1 MVGAV
6 GIRYA
11 SGIVGE
17 IGFGQDGYN
26 QTIFEENNI
35 TMSFTDCLPN
45 ENQTRWCDYGIAKN
59 QQMMEVI
66 SAWGPLIYAGCFA
79 ATISSAIASLVGA
92 PRVLQALA
100 KDKLYPHIEFFAKGY
115 GANNDPVRGYV
126 LVFSISLVC
135 ILIGDLDVVSSLLS
149 NFFVA
154 SYALINFSVFHSSIT
169 KSPGWRPSFK
179 YYNMWVSL
187 FGTILCIVVMFLM
200 DHVTAL
206 VTFIVIICL
215 YMYVS
220 IRKPPVNWG
229 SSTQAQSFVSA
240 LKTTQ
245 GLDKVDDHVK
255 NYRPKIIVLT
265 GDPET
270 RPCLI
275 DFANLITKRISLLT
289 TTNIVNNSSAN
300 WKSIENLK
308 KRSQL
313 WLTENKIKAFH
324 TVSRHTDFSE
334 GVRATLELNGLGK
347 LSPNMM
353 MIGFKENW
361 RMFPVEAEEYYKA
374 IQTAFEMNLSVGIL
388 RVNGGMDISEIV
400 GATERVNKILPRP
413 ESMLSMGSDRTGI
426 LPDDIYA
433 PPSELSTG
441 GIYAPPSSIYAPD
454 SSIYAPPSDIS
465 LGSIYSPCSVG
476 SIYAPMSVR
485 SDISG
490 TSNGTSRD
498 SGLFLDAS
506 QLGKSMESGLNLPH
520 DKKRRKRSSKMVM
533 PSGLQGGNIDEAV
546 IDKMV
551 QFRDKSMMQGTV
563 DIYWL
568 YDDGG
573 LTLLI
578 PHILITRA
586 KFSKCKLRVFFL
598 CSKKHEVVK
607 ETMNMVKLLAK
618 FRIEAEDVI
627 IIDDATKK
635 PRDDTRQA
643 FEQMV
648 RSKPYSSVKK
658 FMTPAIVINDNDT
671 EHSQIISESTLSK
684 HKEKTNF
691 HLRISEVV
699 KEHSSNASL
708 VVMTLPMVRK
718 GHVAPLLYLAWLDML
733 TANMPPCLMVRGNQT
748 PVLTFYS

>member
-1 MVGAV
+1 M
-6 GIRYA
+6 
-11 SGIVGE
+11 
-17 IGFGQDGYN
+17 
-26 QTIFEENNI
+26 NI
-35 TMSFTDCLPN
+35 TMSFMDCAPN
-45 ENQTRWCDYGIAKN
+45 ENQTRWCDYGIRVN

-66 SAWGPLIYAGCFA
+66 SGWGPLIYAGCFA

-100 KDKLYPHIEFFAKGY
+100 KDKLYPYIEFFQKGY
-115 GANNDPVRGYV
+115 GGNNDPIRGYV
-126 LVFSISLVC
+126 LVFIIALIC
-135 ILIGDLDVVSSLLS
+135 ILIGDLNVVSSLLS

-154 SYALINFSVFHSSIT
+154 AYALINFSVFHSSVT
-169 KSPGWRPSFK
+169 KSPGWRPAFK

-187 FGTILCIVVMFLM
+187 IGTVLCVVVMFLM

-206 VTFIVIICL
+206 VTFIIIICL
-215 YMYVS
+215 YVYVS
-220 IRKPPVNWG
+220 IRKPNVNWG
-229 SSTQAQSFVSA
+229 SSTQAQSFVNA

-245 GLDKVDDHVK
+245 GLTKVDDHVK

-289 TTNIVNNSSAN
+289 TTNIISNNTAD

-308 KRSQL
+308 KRSQQ

-324 TVSRHTDFSE
+324 TIARNDSFSE
-334 GVRATLELNGLGK
+334 GVRATLELHGLGK
-347 LSPNMM
+347 LSPNMVM
-353 MIGFKENW
+353 LGFKEDWNI
-361 RMFPVEAEEYYKA
+361 FPNDAEEYFKVL
-374 IQTAFEMNLSVGIL
+374 QSAFEMNLSVGIL
-388 RVNGGMDISEIV
+388 RVSGGMDISAIV
-400 GATERVNKILPRP
+400 GAAERIGKFMPRS
-413 ESMLSMGSDRTGI
+413 ESHLSLISDRSDR
-426 LPDDIYA
+426 LPDEIYA
-433 PPSELSTG
+433 PPSELSMG
-441 GIYAPPSSIYAPD
+441 SIYAPPSSIYAPN
-454 SSIYAPPSDIS
+454 SSIYAAPSEASQCSIYS
-465 LGSIYSPCSVG
+465 PYSIGSIYSPASEM
-476 SIYAPMSVR
+476 SI
-485 SDISG
+485 G
-490 TSNGTSRD
+490 SNGTSRD
-498 SGLFLDAS
+498 SGLYLDVS
-506 QLGKSMESGLNLPH
+506 QLGKSVESGLNVSGE
-520 DKKRRKRSSKMVM
+520 KRKRKRSKMVM
-533 PSGLQGGNIDEAV
+533 PTSLSGVNIDESI

-551 QFRDKSMMQGTV
+551 QFRDKKNMEGTV

-607 ETMNMVKLLAK
+607 ETMNMVKLLSK
-618 FRIEAEDVI
+618 FRIEADDVI

-635 PRDDTRQA
+635 PRAETKDA
-643 FEQMV
+643 FDKMV
-648 RSKPYSSVKK
+648 RNSGNSPS
-658 FMTPAIVINDNDT
+658 IVINDT
-671 EHSQIISESTLSK
+671 ENNEQVIPEDVLSK

-699 KEHSSNASL
+699 REHSSQASL

-718 GHVAPLLYLAWLDML
+718 GHVSPLLYLAWLDML
-733 TANMPPCLMVRGNQT
+733 TQNMPPCLLVRGNQT
-748 PVLTFYS
+748 SVLTFYS